1 MTKSEKNEI
10 IKWSNSVSNEELERT
25 YYDTV
30 YDTLGTQID
39 DMYELGYDMIDILER
54 EKYEKYMRQ
63 KADLLEMLC
72 EKRGIRL
79 WVKQIRILMVIDM
92 LNYVYNQCS
101 VCGVV
106 TDEWSYD
113 LRTKKFMC
121 LNCSEDLE
129 DSKKIRKKNVYQRGT
144 III

>member
-10 IKWSNSVSNEELERT
+10 IKWSNAVSNEELERT

-54 EKYEKYMRQ
+54 EKYEKYMSQ

-72 EKRGIRL
+72 VKRGIKL
-79 WVKQIRILMVIDM
+79 WVK
-92 LNYVYNQCS
+92 
-101 VCGVV
+101 
-106 TDEWSYD
+106 
-113 LRTKKFMC
+113 
-121 LNCSEDLE
+121 
-129 DSKKIRKKNVYQRGT
+129 
-144 III
+144 

>member
-10 IKWSNSVSNEELERT
+10 IKWSNSVSNEELEKT

-72 EKRGIRL
+72 EKRGIKL
-79 WVKQIRILMVIDM
+79 WVK
-92 LNYVYNQCS
+92 
-101 VCGVV
+101 
-106 TDEWSYD
+106 
-113 LRTKKFMC
+113 
-121 LNCSEDLE
+121 
-129 DSKKIRKKNVYQRGT
+129 
-144 III
+144 